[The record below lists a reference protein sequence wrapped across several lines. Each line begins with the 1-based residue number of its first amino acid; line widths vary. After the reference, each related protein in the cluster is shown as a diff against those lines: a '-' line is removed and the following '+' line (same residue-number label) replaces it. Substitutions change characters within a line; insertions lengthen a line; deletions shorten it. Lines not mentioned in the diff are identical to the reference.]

1 MAESYILVF
10 RHRWTAITDQY
21 DVVRVESFTAKEVQQ
36 LSQQRLIARIWKDL
50 DREQNTKGV
59 RSSVN
64 E

>member
-10 RHRWTAITDQY
+10 RHRLTATADQS

-36 LSQQRLIARIWKDL
+36 LSQQRLIARIWKEL
-50 DREQNTKGV
+50 DRQQNTNGV
-59 RSSVN
+59 RSSEN